1 MKQMNET
8 IAAISTPYGSGGISI
23 IRISGNQALA
33 IADRIF
39 RGSLSLRLAKTHTIH
54 HGKAVDPTDGKTI
67 DDALAAVMLAPK
79 SYTGEDTVEISVH
92 GSMLSADLVLKSA
105 IGAGARLAQPG
116 EFTRRAFLNGKI
128 DLAQAEAVIDIIHSK
143 TTRAHENAVSQL
155 EGHLSQKINRIRE
168 RLLEVA
174 AAIGVSADYTDEGF
188 DEDGREKIHSM
199 LSSCNLE
206 VKNLLDSAQYGA
218 ILKEGIMTVIAG
230 SPNVGKSSLLNML
243 SGAERAIVT
252 EIPGTTR
259 DVVEESVNV
268 GGLMLRLADTAG
280 IRQTTDHVE
289 KIGIERSYARISEA
303 DLVILVLDSSNA
315 LSVED
320 RKLLEWTKGQTRII
334 VLNKTD
340 LMQQLDENEITLLS
354 GRSPIIRIC
363 AKDGTGAGDLSD
375 EIKKLFLSGQVESKN
390 GELITNARQTESL
403 LRAKE
408 HLSYCL
414 DTLERNECVD
424 LVSIDLND
432 AIADLGEILGL
443 SVTEEV
449 VDKIFSQFCV
459 GK

>member
-1 MKQMNET
+1 
-8 IAAISTPYGSGGISI
+8 
-23 IRISGNQALA
+23 
-33 IADRIF
+33 
-39 RGSLSLRLAKTHTIH
+39 
-54 HGKAVDPTDGKTI
+54 
-67 DDALAAVMLAPK
+67 
-79 SYTGEDTVEISVH
+79 
-92 GSMLSADLVLKSA
+92 
-105 IGAGARLAQPG
+105 
-116 EFTRRAFLNGKI
+116 
-128 DLAQAEAVIDIIHSK
+128 
-143 TTRAHENAVSQL
+143 
-155 EGHLSQKINRIRE
+155 
-168 RLLEVA
+168 
-174 AAIGVSADYTDEGF
+174 
-188 DEDGREKIHSM
+188 
-199 LSSCNLE
+199 
-206 VKNLLDSAQYGA
+206 
-218 ILKEGIMTVIAG
+218 MTVIAG

-315 LSVED
+315 LSAED

-375 EIKKLFLSGQVESKN
+375 EIKKLFLSGQAESKN

-414 DTLERNECVD
+414 ETLERNECVD

>member
-23 IRISGNQALA
+23 IRISGNQAVA

-54 HGKAVDPTDGKTI
+54 HGKAVDPTDEKTI

-188 DEDGREKIHSM
+188 DEDGREKLHSM

-243 SGAERAIVT
+243 TGAERAIVT

-315 LSVED
+315 LSAED

-375 EIKKLFLSGQVESKN
+375 EIKKLFLSGQAESKN
-390 GELITNARQTESL
+390 GELITNARQTEAL

-414 DTLERNECVD
+414 ETLERNECVD